1 MRFVHS
7 APGGTLRAARRIEV
21 TSASDVE
28 RRYWAPGGAR
38 AYAVPQQEQRTADPA
53 RRPGDRTARGP
64 KLTAR
69 ETAAVLGLS
78 QQELADLAA
87 SGLLR
92 PTGPDRPEARRFPAA
107 QVEAVLNGT
116 AEPLRLV
123 PLDGGAAAA
132 PASLPRSSGDARGG
146 QPRGAGRPTGPS
158 RRRRAAPRAV
168 GTPPETDPAI
178 RAQGRY
184 LRALAKAI
192 TGAVGEDAGCEM
204 RRQEAQPFLPYLR
217 VRETPV
223 WAVSTSTGWRFLWNR
238 YRSHPVTDPA
248 GAAEAIVA
256 DLGLRGNPDS

>member
-1 MRFVHS
+1 M
-7 APGGTLRAARRIEV
+7 RAARRIEV
-21 TSASDVE
+21 TSAGDVE

-38 AYAVPQQEQRTADPA
+38 AYAVPRPEQRTADPA
-53 RRPGDRTARGP
+53 RRAGDRTARGP

-87 SGLLR
+87 SGVLR

-107 QVEAVLNGT
+107 EVEAVLNGT

-123 PLDGGAAAA
+123 PLDGGAGAA
-132 PASLPRSSGDARGG
+132 PATSRGPRSSGDG
-146 QPRGAGRPTGPS
+146 QRDQPDGAGRPAGPG
-158 RRRRAAPRAV
+158 RRRRAAPQAV
-168 GTPPETDPAI
+168 AAPPETDPAI
-178 RAQGRY
+178 RAQARY

-192 TGAVGEDAGCEM
+192 TGTVGEDAVCEM
-204 RRQEAQPFLPYLR
+204 RRQEAHPFLPYLR

-248 GAAEAIVA
+248 GAAEAIVT
-256 DLGLRGNPDS
+256 DLGLRGNNA

>member
-1 MRFVHS
+1 M
-7 APGGTLRAARRIEV
+7 RAARRIEV

-38 AYAVPQQEQRTADPA
+38 AYGVPRPERRTADPA
-53 RRPGDRTARGP
+53 RRAGERTARGP

-69 ETAAVLGLS
+69 EAAAVLGLS

-87 SGLLR
+87 SGVLR

-116 AEPLRLV
+116 AEPLHLV
-123 PLDGGAAAA
+123 PVDGGGG
-132 PASLPRSSGDARGG
+132 PATSHRPRSSGDDGGG
-146 QPRGAGRPTGPS
+146 QPDGAERPPGS
-158 RRRRAAPRAV
+158 ARRRRAAPRALAA
-168 GTPPETDPAI
+168 PPETDPAI
-178 RAQGRY
+178 RAQARY

-192 TGAVGEDAGCEM
+192 TAAVGDGADCEM
-204 RRQEAQPFLPYLR
+204 RRQEAHPFLPYLR

-223 WAVSTSTGWRFLWNR
+223 WAVSTSSGWRFLWNR

-256 DLGLRGNPDS
+256 DLGLRERPGG

>member
-1 MRFVHS
+1 M
-7 APGGTLRAARRIEV
+7 RAARRIDV
-21 TSASDVE
+21 TSAGDVE
-28 RRYWAPGGAR
+28 RRYWAPGGAP
-38 AYAVPQQEQRTADPA
+38 AYAVPGQEQRIADSA
-53 RRPGDRTARGP
+53 RRPGERTARGP

-69 ETAAVLGLS
+69 EAAAVLGLS

-123 PLDGGAAAA
+123 PVDGGAAAG
-132 PASLPRSSGDARGG
+132 PATSRGPRSSGDGQDG
-146 QPRGAGRPTGPS
+146 QPRGTGRPAGPS
-158 RRRRAAPRAV
+158 RRRRSAPRAV
-168 GTPPETDPAI
+168 AAPPETDPAI
-178 RAQGRY
+178 RVQGRY

-192 TGAVGEDAGCEM
+192 TGAVGEDAGCEL

-256 DLGLRGNPDS
+256 DLGLRGRPEG